1 MNTRLD
7 EFLSEEHRK
16 DMQHDIQQIN
26 LEKTVVPIKAFRPSL
41 FTRSMENLGKWLIHQ
56 GEGLVKRYE
65 SPSKKCQPARRNSYA
80 H

>member
-16 DMQHDIQQIN
+16 DMQRDIQQIT
-26 LEKTVVPIKAFRPSL
+26 LEQKVVHIKVARPSL
-41 FTRSMENLGKWLIHQ
+41 FTRSMESLGKWLIHQ
-56 GEGLVKRYE
+56 GELLVKRYE
-65 SPSKKCQPARRNSYA
+65 TPSKKCQPARRNSYA